1 MNYRIL
7 LDSRVIHNIDL
18 GKSLMALLGHN
29 IVLDNME
36 DNKLLRQL
44 SVVANSKN
52 ELHEYSVSPLL
63 V

>member
-36 DNKLLRQL
+36 DNKL
-44 SVVANSKN
+44 
-52 ELHEYSVSPLL
+52 
-63 V
+63 